1 MTAIQIDIDYGGLP
15 EALEQLQRME
25 AVKLGLQEAGQ
36 FIRSQIAI
44 YPAQSSR
51 PQSFVSDRQRR
62 GFFAKLKAGEIVVPY
77 PRQTAPKSERLG
89 QSWTTSTSNGG
100 MTVTVGTP
108 ASYAPLVQS
117 AERQT
122 LYHRVTGWR
131 TDGDVVQ
138 QYGGQAADIVETRI
152 ASEYDR

>member
-1 MTAIQIDIDYGGLP
+1 MTVVQIDIDYGGLP
-15 EALEQLQRME
+15 EALEEMLRME

-51 PQSFVSDRQRR
+51 PQPFVSDKQRR
-62 GFFAKLKAGEIVVPY
+62 GFFAKLNSGEIVVPY

-138 QYGGQAADIVETRI
+138 QHGSAAADIVEARV
-152 ASEYDR
+152 AREYSR